1 MTGTVVKIL
10 ANNPSPF
17 SNGPQRLGKVSKVT
31 ATSNEMILTP
41 ADGAVEGTV
50 TFTFHVELNDPAA
63 KGPLHVAEWPNLAWA
78 NAAENTEPS
87 CGGKGLGLGVLAAPT
102 ATGPLVA
109 VDS

>member
-10 ANNPSPF
+10 ANNPSSF
-17 SNGPQRLGKVSKVT
+17 NNNPQRLEEVSKVT

-63 KGPLHVAEWPNLAWA
+63 KGPLHMAEWPNLAWA
-78 NAAENTEPS
+78 SATENTEPS
-87 CGGKGLGLGVLAAPT
+87 CGEKGLVLGVLAAPA